1 MSGKKFKEMAQS
13 TVAQF
18 FCWGRVGIVGWRN
31 WEVIAFKT
39 FCSTGAEEKL

>member
-18 FCWGRVGIVGWRN
+18 FCWGRVGIVG
-31 WEVIAFKT
+31 
-39 FCSTGAEEKL
+39 